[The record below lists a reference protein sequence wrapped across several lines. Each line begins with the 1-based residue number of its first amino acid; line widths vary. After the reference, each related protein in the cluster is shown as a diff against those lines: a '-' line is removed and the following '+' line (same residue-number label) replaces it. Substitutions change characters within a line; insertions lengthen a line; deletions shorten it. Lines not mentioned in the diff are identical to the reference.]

1 MHGEGHCDDGLK
13 ERLRN
18 DGVCVVEATVRQV
31 IPAAGGGLGVFLADG
46 ELLQLDALVNQ
57 KQKTTVSG
65 LYAAGDVVQSL
76 SQISVAFGQAA
87 VAASAINLS
96 LNEERWPV

>member
-1 MHGEGHCDDGLK
+1 M
-13 ERLRN
+13 R
-18 DGVCVVEATVRQV
+18 VVEGTVRQV
-31 IPAAGGGLGVFLADG
+31 IPAAGGGLGAGFGGGVRSELAAALGARVDRDG
-46 ELLQLDALVNQ
+46 YLQVDQ
-57 KQKTTVSG
+57 KQETTVPG

-87 VAASAINLS
+87 IAASAINVS